1 MFAGLKVEGTL
12 CKFATEEVSE
22 VRWDTFSIM
31 AEVQGLFLLSNL
43 LVTIPF
49 IHSFIHF
56 VEYVIFR
63 KVLHM
68 TTLFHAECPKLL

>member
-31 AEVQGLFLLSNL
+31 VEVQGLFLLSNL
-43 LVTIPF
+43 LV
-49 IHSFIHF
+49 
-56 VEYVIFR
+56 V
-63 KVLHM
+63 
-68 TTLFHAECPKLL
+68 